1 MSFFSTARLLSDSL
15 FLKLV
20 LLHIFFLNFCIQKFA
35 MPDRR
40 RFLQQSSI
48 LIGGATLA
56 SALNNSAFA
65 IFKNRISPADQ
76 VNIGAIGINGMGW
89 SNVVAALKV
98 PGVNLVAVCDVDKNV
113 IDKRLGDLQKLNVDA
128 SKVKTYGD
136 YRKLL
141 QQKDVDAVIIGT
153 PDHWHALIM
162 IEACQ
167 AGKDVYV
174 EKPVGNSIMEC
185 RAMVAAQK
193 KYNRVVQAGQWQRS
207 QQHFR
212 DAVDF
217 VYSGQLGNIRTVK
230 VWCYQGWM
238 KPAPVVPDSAP
249 PTGVDYKTWLGPA
262 PTRPFNSSRFHFN
275 FRWFWDYAGGLM
287 TDWGV
292 HLLDYGL
299 LGMKAPVPKTVV
311 SLGGKFAYPELAQE
325 TPDTLTALYEFD
337 NFNLVWDHAMG
348 IDNGSYG
355 RDHGIAYIGNNGTL
369 IVDRGGWEVIEE
381 KQSKNKVSKPLVKRS
396 DNGLDKHWEN
406 FISVVRSRKTNEL
419 NCPIDAG
426 AHVATVAQM
435 GNISFRSGQ
444 RVIWNKATGKFTE
457 EKLNQKY
464 LMKEYHNGYKLPLV
478 V

>member
-1 MSFFSTARLLSDSL
+1 MT
-15 FLKLV
+15 
-20 LLHIFFLNFCIQKFA
+20 
-35 MPDRR
+35 DRR
-40 RFLQQSSI
+40 RFLQQTSTI
-48 LIGGATLA
+48 VGGVTLL
-56 SALNNSAFA
+56 SALDNKAFA
-65 IFKNRISPADQ
+65 ILKNRFPAADQ

-89 SNVVAALKV
+89 ANVTAALKQ
-98 PGVNLVAVCDVDKNV
+98 PGVNLVAVCDVDQNV
-113 IDKRLGDLQKLNVDA
+113 IDKRMADAGKLNLDT
-128 SKVKTYGD
+128 SKIKRYTD

-141 QQKDVDAVIIGT
+141 EQKDIDAVMIGT
-153 PDHWHALIM
+153 PDHWHALMM
-162 IEACQ
+162 IHACE

-174 EKPVGNSIMEC
+174 EKPVGNSIAEC

-193 KYNRVVQAGQWQRS
+193 KHNRVVQVGQWQRS

-238 KPAPVVPDSAP
+238 KPAPVVPDTAP
-249 PTGVDYKTWLGPA
+249 PAGVDYKSWLGPA
-262 PTRPFNSSRFHFN
+262 PSKPFNPSRFHFN

-292 HLLDYGL
+292 HLLDYAL

-369 IVDRGGWEVIEE
+369 ILDRGGWEVIEE
-381 KQSKNKVSKPLVKRS
+381 KNSKQKAQKALAKPS
-396 DNGLDKHWEN
+396 DNGLEKHWEN
-406 FISVVRSRKTNEL
+406 FISVVRSRKMNEL
-419 NCPIDAG
+419 NCSVDAG

-435 GNISFRSGQ
+435 GNISFRSGE
-444 RVIWNKATGKFTE
+444 RVVWDKDAEKFKDD
-457 EKLNQKY
+457 KLNRQY
-464 LMKEYHNGYKLPLV
+464 LMTEYHNGYKLPGG
-478 V
+478 